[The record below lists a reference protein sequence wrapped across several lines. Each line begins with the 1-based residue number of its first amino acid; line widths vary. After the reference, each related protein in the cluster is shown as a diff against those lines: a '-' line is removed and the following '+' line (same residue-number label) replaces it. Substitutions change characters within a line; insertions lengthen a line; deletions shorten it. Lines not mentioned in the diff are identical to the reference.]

1 MPVHMVY
8 YALFYT
14 HLCTHVYTQAFVE
27 AVVSEPS
34 MPTSAHDAVQHQPI
48 THTHVELAAA
58 IDVKASRD
66 LKPAVLDG
74 SCRVEPEDIS
84 VISPMAPASSAED
97 GSTCDDVRELS
108 QEEKRVRKEKKA
120 ERKKLLAV
128 QRTQSRDV
136 QLQQLTEIF
145 AKLDRPTLESHL
157 DHAHGDV
164 ERATATLSDL
174 SIDTQRLPHTDR
186 GNTLPPSNVWASG
199 AVRAA
204 LRDERVEAERRNSA
218 VTEAI
223 GAGLLDQC
231 VHVASLAPCGRCV
244 TAASILGAVLAGV
257 VQLPADI
264 SVAALMS
271 ERGDANVR
279 EFINAHR
286 RLAADIV

>member
-1 MPVHMVY
+1 MYHWNSCPFRFLVHP
-8 YALFYT
+8 
-14 HLCTHVYTQAFVE
+14 CEQ
-27 AVVSEPS
+27 
-34 MPTSAHDAVQHQPI
+34 I
-48 THTHVELAAA
+48 TMHKH
-58 IDVKASRD
+58 R
-66 LKPAVLDG
+66 
-74 SCRVEPEDIS
+74 
-84 VISPMAPASSAED
+84 
-97 GSTCDDVRELS
+97 
-108 QEEKRVRKEKKA
+108 
-120 ERKKLLAV
+120 
-128 QRTQSRDV
+128 
-136 QLQQLTEIF
+136 
-145 AKLDRPTLESHL
+145 
-157 DHAHGDV
+157 
-164 ERATATLSDL
+164 
-174 SIDTQRLPHTDR
+174 
-186 GNTLPPSNVWASG
+186 G

-244 TAASILGAVLAGV
+244 TPASILGAVLAGV